1 MDENDLADDPTA
13 QLRAWLAD
21 AQEAAPQPEAMTLAT
36 ADADGRPSA
45 RIVLLRGLDDRGV
58 VFFTNRTSRKG
69 EELRRNP
76 HAALVLHWW
85 ELGRQVRI
93 EGTVEELSPDESTE
107 YWSGRPRAS
116 QLAAWASPQSQ
127 PIADRSELDARVAEA
142 ETLFG
147 EDDVPLPTFWGG
159 YRVVPESVEFWT
171 HNDDRLHDRIRYSRT
186 SDGWRR
192 QRLAP

>member
-147 EDDVPLPTFWGG
+147 EDDVPLPPFWGG

-186 SDGWRR
+186 ADGWHR